1 VIRFAPETRIPR
13 NYARFVG
20 LIEDLFAKGAVP
32 PERPLIRL
40 ERGVSVRAHR
50 APLIRLERGVSVRAL
65 RASVEGP
72 AWAFAE
78 GGERIDLPREVG
90 RLEVDLLAVIG
101 GFPHGD
107 FRSPVRDVCDRV
119 VSIHPAPLTAW
130 TVAGE
135 LLAAYRHRASSRAP

>member
-32 PERPLIRL
+32 PER
-40 ERGVSVRAHR
+40 
-50 APLIRLERGVSVRAL
+50 PLIRLERGVSVRAL